1 MIVSWIRR
9 HLMFVIFVVVPTT
22 CSILYFGLIASDA
35 YLSESRFVVSSAQ
48 SSMPSG
54 GIESLLLGG
63 GSHAHADS
71 YEVRDYIESRDA
83 LHELTRKLTLSQI
96 YGRPETSFIDRFP
109 GLIYNKSFEDLYK
122 YYGRHIE
129 VELDTG
135 SSITILTVRAYSAED
150 ARNINAELLN
160 MSERLV
166 NALNERSRED
176 LIGFSNNEV
185 RIASEKAKSAAM
197 ALFEY
202 RSNQAVFE
210 PDKQATL
217 QLEMVGKV
225 HEDLIT
231 TEEQIAQIRKLAPD
245 NPQIEGLE
253 SAADMLRKTIA
264 SETGKV
270 TSPRG
275 SFSARAPAY
284 ERLELEVE
292 FADKQLET
300 ALAGLESARS
310 DAQKQQI
317 YLERLTQPS
326 VQDKSTEPH
335 RVRSIFVTFVISM
348 LAWGIASILI
358 ASVREHAD

>member
-1 MIVSWIRR
+1 MIESWIRR
-9 HLMFVIFVVVPTT
+9 HLMLVIFVVVPTT
-22 CSILYFGLIASDA
+22 CSIIYYGLIASDVF
-35 YLSESRFVVSSAQ
+35 LSESRFVVSSAQ

-54 GIESLLLGG
+54 GIESLLLGS
-63 GSHAHADS
+63 GSHSHADS
-71 YEVRDYIESRDA
+71 YEVRDYINSRDA

-96 YGRPETSFIDRFP
+96 YGRPDTSFLDRYP
-109 GLIYNKSFEDLYK
+109 GLIYGTSFEDLYK
-122 YYGRHIE
+122 YYGRHVV
-129 VELDTG
+129 VELDTA
-135 SSITILTVRAYSAED
+135 SAITILTVRAYSAED

-166 NALNERSRED
+166 NTLNERSRAD

-185 RIASEKAKSAAM
+185 KIASEKAKNAAM
-197 ALFEY
+197 ALLEY
-202 RSNQAVFE
+202 RSDKAVFE
-210 PDKQATL
+210 PDKQANL
-217 QLEMVGKV
+217 QLEMVGKI
-225 HEDLIT
+225 HQDLIT
-231 TEEQIAQIRKLAPD
+231 TEAQIAQIKKLSPD

-253 SAADMLRKTIA
+253 SSADRLRKTIA

-270 TSPRG
+270 TSPSG
-275 SFSARAPAY
+275 SFSSRAPAF
-284 ERLELEVE
+284 ERLQLDVE

-335 RVRSIFVTFVISM
+335 RVRSIFVTLVISM
-348 LAWGIASILI
+348 LAWGIASILV